1 MENTEDVIFIT
12 GSNGLL
18 GSNIVNI
25 LAPYNFNI
33 ALGYNKSRG
42 AVDTN
47 LKLQNKNS
55 KFIAVHCDLMD
66 NISIK
71 SAFREIKNTFGKIDC
86 LINNAAYTKNI
97 DYNSTHDVDYETV
110 NKIIGTNYLGA
121 MQCCFEF
128 IRYIKEELKDNN
140 EKKSNK
146 SVINILS
153 NSIKTHHASN
163 IIYTSSK
170 AALQSLT
177 ESLALHYGKYAR
189 FNAIAP
195 GLMNSEL
202 TADRFEKVF
211 GDVLKKTPIGRLV
224 SPLEVSILVKILIT
238 DMKSIN
244 GQTIYLDGGRTI
256 GN

>member
-1 MENTEDVIFIT
+1 
-12 GSNGLL
+12 
-18 GSNIVNI
+18 
-25 LAPYNFNI
+25 
-33 ALGYNKSRG
+33 
-42 AVDTN
+42 
-47 LKLQNKNS
+47 
-55 KFIAVHCDLMD
+55 
-66 NISIK
+66 
-71 SAFREIKNTFGKIDC
+71 
-86 LINNAAYTKNI
+86 
-97 DYNSTHDVDYETV
+97 
-110 NKIIGTNYLGA
+110 

-128 IRYIKEELKDNN
+128 IRCIKEELKDNN

>member
-1 MENTEDVIFIT
+1 MLHIQ
-12 GSNGLL
+12 
-18 GSNIVNI
+18 
-25 LAPYNFNI
+25 
-33 ALGYNKSRG
+33 K
-42 AVDTN
+42 
-47 LKLQNKNS
+47 
-55 KFIAVHCDLMD
+55 
-66 NISIK
+66 
-71 SAFREIKNTFGKIDC
+71 KID
-86 LINNAAYTKNI
+86 YT
-97 DYNSTHDVDYETV
+97 SSHDVDIETV

-128 IRYIKEELKDNN
+128 IRYIKKELDDNN
-140 EKKSNK
+140 EKKAHK

-202 TADRFEKVF
+202 TADRFEKVSK
-211 GDVLKKTPIGRLV
+211 DIIKKTPIGRLV
-224 SPLEVSILVKILIT
+224 SPTEVSMLIKMLLT

-244 GQTIYLDGGRTI
+244 GQIIYLDGGRTI